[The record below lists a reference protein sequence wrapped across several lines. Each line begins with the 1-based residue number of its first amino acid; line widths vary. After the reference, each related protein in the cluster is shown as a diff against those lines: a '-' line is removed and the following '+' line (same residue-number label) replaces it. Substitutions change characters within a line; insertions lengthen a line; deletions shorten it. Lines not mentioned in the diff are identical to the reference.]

1 MAVISRDDVLKLAQ
15 LARLSLSDDEVE
27 QFLIELREI
36 LLYVEQLKSVN
47 VDNLAPTDQVTGLVN
62 VMRDDITIDYGYAPG
77 DLLGNV
83 PRVEENLIM
92 VQRVL

>member
-62 VMRDDITIDYGYAPG
+62 VMRVSITK
-77 DLLGNV
+77 
-83 PRVEENLIM
+83 IM
-92 VQRVL
+92 KIIKKVQQVVDHE